1 MVGKELAALRS
12 ENQGSWKT
20 YRWAEELSNN
30 EEGVD
35 VLSTGLCRAM
45 LTFWTDQPIHY
56 QEVVNTS
63 KQTTAFASYP

>member
-1 MVGKELAALRS
+1 M
-12 ENQGSWKT
+12 
-20 YRWAEELSNN
+20 AEELSND

-35 VLSTGLCRAM
+35 VLSTGLCRVM

-56 QEVVNTS
+56 EEVVNTS